1 MPEERVDNPE
11 LTELNEGSLDAM
23 LRQQARAAI
32 RATRADLSDRTL
44 AAWRSEQRSSL
55 VIPASVASGL
65 RVNRWMAAA
74 ACVALVGAAAMLAK
88 VDGREKTPM
97 PSASAVLS
105 SSLRGLPRQ
114 PSMVMKLAAT
124 PIRKEAK
131 RMADGP
137 MRVLGGLDLFP
148 KTKLN

>member
-11 LTELNEGSLDAM
+11 LQELSEGSLDAM
-23 LRQQARAAI
+23 LREQARAAI
-32 RATRADLSDRTL
+32 RSTPADLCDRTL
-44 AAWRSEQRSSL
+44 GAWRSEQRSS
-55 VIPASVASGL
+55 VAMNVGVVGTR

-74 ACVALVGAAAMLAK
+74 ACVAVVGAAAMLAK

-114 PSMVMKLAAT
+114 PGVVMKLAAT

-137 MRVLGGLDLFP
+137 KRVLGGLDLFP